1 MARPP
6 LPPML
11 EAEVEAMKQI
21 STTLSMIVLL
31 AGLASAAQA
40 PLTVTLTRP
49 ADMDD
54 ATWSLRKQGLASV
67 IESGK
72 TRRLPERAQTGV
84 RLRD

>member
-1 MARPP
+1 
-6 LPPML
+6 ML

-54 ATWSLRKQGLASV
+54 ATWTLRKRGFLHNF
-67 IESGK
+67 
-72 TRRLPERAQTGV
+72 RR
-84 RLRD
+84 RDS

>member
-1 MARPP
+1 
-6 LPPML
+6 
-11 EAEVEAMKQI
+11 MKQI

-54 ATWSLRKQGLASV
+54 ATWTLRKQASRAP
-67 IESGK
+67 SSRARHA
-72 TRRLPERAQTGV
+72 TRAGFPAAPIPRKRFPTQFPEARFLTIT
-84 RLRD
+84 